1 MIRGSRKKK
10 KKPDWKFLFLV
21 ASCKVKGVV
30 IGLSTPQIDS
40 TFFINIKPLKGNKT
54 DTHTE
59 EEWD

>member
-1 MIRGSRKKK
+1 MWLGVREKKK

-40 TFFINIKPLKGNKT
+40 TFF
-54 DTHTE
+54 H
-59 EEWD
+59 